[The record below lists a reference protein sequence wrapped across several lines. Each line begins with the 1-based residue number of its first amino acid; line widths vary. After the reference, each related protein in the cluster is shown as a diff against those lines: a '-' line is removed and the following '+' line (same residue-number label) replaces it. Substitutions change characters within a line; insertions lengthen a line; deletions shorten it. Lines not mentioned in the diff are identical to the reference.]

1 MITCKEDLH
10 NTQILGDGAL
20 EYQRLAFEFGIGWNE
35 LGTDLRLRSNY
46 IGVTCK
52 KYGHRY
58 ELASIRELS
67 DDKDIKTLTIND
79 LMMEQVKPIPQTKEV
94 EWVNGD
100 ACIYDGSEYTFVG
113 MTPTFN
119 DLSCIVFDVKNG
131 IEHVCVRKLSKPE
144 TEAERK
150 EREEL
155 EAAYDLRCTFNKG
168 NFISF
173 DEFKNHHPT
182 TRENWLRIRRKTN
195 YKVKGE

>member
-1 MITCKEDLH
+1 MITCKEELQ
-10 NTQILGDGAL
+10 NTYVNNTTEL
-20 EYQRLAFEFGIGWNE
+20 RKAFIAKLKE
-35 LGTDLRLRSNY
+35 LGVDTKISPSGSPESVVAYWDDIRCGRFISGCWHSYADEVRNQCKQLTLEDL
-46 IGVTCK
+46 K
-52 KYGHRY
+52 
-58 ELASIRELS
+58 
-67 DDKDIKTLTIND
+67 
-79 LMMEQVKPIPQTKEV
+79 PQTKEAG
-94 EWVNGD
+94 WVNGD

-155 EAAYDLRCTFNKG
+155 EAAYDLLCIGNRALNVTAPCT
-168 NFISF
+168 F
-173 DEFKNHHPT
+173 DEFKIDEPQCDF
-182 TRENWLRIRRKTN
+182 WLSIVRKTN